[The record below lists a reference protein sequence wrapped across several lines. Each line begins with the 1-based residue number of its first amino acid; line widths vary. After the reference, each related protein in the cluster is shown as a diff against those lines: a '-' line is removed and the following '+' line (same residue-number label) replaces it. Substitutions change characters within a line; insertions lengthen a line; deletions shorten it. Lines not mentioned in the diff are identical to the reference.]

1 MSLCHMVPASAL
13 LALAC
18 STHVVN
24 EFPDRTVRSDTLSR
38 SIRLELTQNP
48 SVADPR
54 VVFRSAEETEYVDE
68 VEHTT
73 EYAYRPK
80 PALTW
85 TLLGSSVMA
94 LLLSS
99 DMRKRGFADY
109 ATIASAT
116 ALTTALSGCF
126 LYIGLPLFHH
136 RAIRHEAVSGRSSAP
151 LDVEVSLNGSPWH
164 RRLNTGSDCLAELE
178 LTPILDSLPA
188 RKSIGFEAHV
198 ADVPEHT
205 CSVEEER
212 SVVDSLVERQATG
225 RQLKEEEERRRR
237 EARQQRLRA
246 AEEQRQAEAEAAS
259 RAWRSLTSDE
269 QGMLT
274 RCFNYATTDFQ
285 LAIIQAT
292 ELKTYGAFLALS
304 PEGRIRVLRQ
314 IGSSIG
320 IPTWSILL
328 QQQLGLP
335 AYLAEAVLAGSS
347 RDVGVDK
354 SLVDIQSANLDSD
367 SAALD
372 GLHLKAITLGGDR
385 PYALINDQIL
395 RAGDE
400 IGGMRIVNI
409 ESDKVIFERDGT
421 TFTLLLGE

>member
-1 MSLCHMVPASAL
+1 
-13 LALAC
+13 
-18 STHVVN
+18 
-24 EFPDRTVRSDTLSR
+24 
-38 SIRLELTQNP
+38 
-48 SVADPR
+48 
-54 VVFRSAEETEYVDE
+54 
-68 VEHTT
+68 
-73 EYAYRPK
+73 
-80 PALTW
+80 
-85 TLLGSSVMA
+85 
-94 LLLSS
+94 
-99 DMRKRGFADY
+99 
-109 ATIASAT
+109 
-116 ALTTALSGCF
+116 
-126 LYIGLPLFHH
+126 
-136 RAIRHEAVSGRSSAP
+136 
-151 LDVEVSLNGSPWH
+151 
-164 RRLNTGSDCLAELE
+164 
-178 LTPILDSLPA
+178 
-188 RKSIGFEAHV
+188 
-198 ADVPEHT
+198 
-205 CSVEEER
+205 
-212 SVVDSLVERQATG
+212 
-225 RQLKEEEERRRR
+225 
-237 EARQQRLRA
+237 
-246 AEEQRQAEAEAAS
+246 
-259 RAWRSLTSDE
+259 LTSDE